1 MQAFE
6 RVYIEYKDA
15 IIACFKNVKLLLA
28 IDGLKDYMLK
38 VQDCLNFII
47 KDWQKA
53 LKCIIENPAI
63 IDKDKEDTIEV
74 DNNTK
79 GLLCT
84 TQEVAKVLICN
95 H

>member
-28 IDGLKDYMLK
+28 IDSLKDYMLK
-38 VQDCLNFII
+38 VRDCLYLTIG
-47 KDWQKA
+47 DQQKA
-53 LKCIIENPAI
+53 LKGIAKNLAI